1 MNGKPKTGTTIIK
14 VEVELAD
21 YWHTTY
27 DEFGNRIGGE
37 RTDPIFEAVV
47 SRLVE
52 RAAKKP
58 EYASLRKRLAEIRTE
73 MIQEQLAPLIHEAI
87 QSSAQKTNTFGEP
100 QGDPTTLRALIVD
113 EAKATL
119 AKSNVD
125 RYDSK
130 NRGTLLARIIREE
143 VSFAFTDELKEVIAQ
158 AKTEATAAVQEKAAT
173 VIAETITKMAG
184 MEAK

>member
-27 DEFGNRIGGE
+27 DELGNRIREE
-37 RTDPIFEAVV
+37 RTDPIFEALV

-58 EYASLRKRLAEIRTE
+58 EYASLRERLAEIRTE
-73 MIQEQLAPLIHEAI
+73 MIREQLAPLIHEAI
-87 QSSAQKTNTFGEP
+87 QSSAQKTNTLGEP
-100 QGDPTTLRALIVD
+100 QGNPTTLRALIVD

-119 AKSNVD
+119 AKTNVD
-125 RYDSK
+125 RLNSR
-130 NRGTLLARIIREE
+130 NSGTLLTRMIREE
-143 VSFAFTDELKEVIAQ
+143 VSYAFTDELKKVIAQ
-158 AKTEATAAVQEKAAT
+158 AKVEATAAVQEKAAA

-184 MEAK
+184 TK